1 MASST
6 KESHIK
12 RDLRS
17 PKYKMRVETD
27 EKKEQKITGLEADL
41 IIVDECIDLEVP
53 LCQHNYLSGCPFC
66 KVT

>member
-1 MASST
+1 VAVPT
-6 KESHIK
+6 KESYIK
-12 RDLRS
+12 RELCS

>member
-1 MASST
+1 
-6 KESHIK
+6 
-12 RDLRS
+12 
-17 PKYKMRVETD
+17 MRVETD

-41 IIVDECIDLEVP
+41 IIVDECIDLGVP

>member
-1 MASST
+1 VADST

-17 PKYKMRVETD
+17 PKYRMRVETD

-41 IIVDECIDLEVP
+41 IIVDECIDLEVA

>member
-1 MASST
+1 MAVPT
-6 KESHIK
+6 KESHV
-12 RDLRS
+12 RRELCS
-17 PKYKMRVETD
+17 PKYSMRVETD